1 MATIRKDLPQH
12 YYSLDEY
19 FALEHVGDARYE
31 YWDGEIVCMSGGTK
45 EHAQICG
52 NVFYRLRQKL
62 EGGPCRAF
70 TSEQPIKTPTLLPYR
85 YPDVVV
91 ACGELMFE
99 SMRRIDALINAV
111 LIVEVL
117 SPSTELRDRNAKFEA
132 YKALSSF
139 KEYLLIA
146 QDAVHV
152 THYVR
157 QPDGLWTSEDITDL
171 DASISLESVGCSL
184 SLREIY
190 EDVTFTGF

>member
-19 FALEHVGDARYE
+19 FALEHAGHVRYE

-70 TSEQPIKTPTLLPYR
+70 TSEQPVKTPTLLPYR

-91 ACGELMFE
+91 GCDELKFE
-99 SMRRIDALINAV
+99 SMRRIDALTNPV

-117 SPSTELRDRNAKFEA
+117 SSSSELRDRQEKFKA
-132 YKALSSF
+132 YQALPSF
-139 KEYLLIA
+139 EEYLLID
-146 QDAVHV
+146 QDAVYV
-152 THYVR
+152 THY
-157 QPDGLWTSEDITDL
+157 
-171 DASISLESVGCSL
+171 
-184 SLREIY
+184 
-190 EDVTFTGF
+190 